1 MFKWFWIMFSLGAPV
16 YWYNSL
22 FRKIPPTNECFQASE
37 FLGYSLLDII
47 SNRSSLPKELF
58 KLSPKIIIKKI
69 QTKLSCAVNKST
81 WTWINS
87 NLLKTRQIKTRSK
100 CHLFILLINSTL
112 KLYLHTFNSNK
123 TNVKHILKKKLLQK
137 HRRSFRFTCDVW
149 ICKSTAVYVIIS
161 RRSYQQCNQQNMHLN
176 KFWISMAF

>member
-16 YWYNSL
+16 YWYNPL
-22 FRKIPPTNECFQASE
+22 LRKIPPTNERFQASE

-58 KLSPKIIIKKI
+58 KLSPKIIIKKFR
-69 QTKLSCAVNKST
+69 QNSLVR
-81 WTWINS
+81 WINPREHVNS

>member
-1 MFKWFWIMFSLGAPV
+1 MFSLGAPV
-16 YWYNSL
+16 YWYNPL
-22 FRKIPPTNECFQASE
+22 LRKIPPTNERFQASE

-100 CHLFILLINSTL
+100 CHLFILLISSTL